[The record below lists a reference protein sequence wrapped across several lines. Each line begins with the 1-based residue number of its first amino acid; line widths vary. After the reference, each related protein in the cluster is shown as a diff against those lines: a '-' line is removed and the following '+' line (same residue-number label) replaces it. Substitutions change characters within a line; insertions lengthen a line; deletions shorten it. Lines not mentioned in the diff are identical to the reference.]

1 MIIYMSEGRT
11 KSAAKRLRKV
21 LRELGVDLYYME
33 CLNLAVRLLG
43 FDNYSHFCRRDADA
57 PLSPLD
63 EQLSDADFA
72 ARDEFQM
79 GVLAA
84 AGLGPVARELLERAN
99 PTGAWGSKT
108 AEEIVASQE
117 ARLD

>member
-1 MIIYMSEGRT
+1 MNMIIYISENRA
-11 KSAAKRLRKV
+11 KQVAKRMRKI

-43 FDNYSHFCRRDADA
+43 FDNYSHFCRRDIDA

-63 EQLSDADFA
+63 EQLSDTEFA

-79 GVLAA
+79 GVLSA
-84 AGLGPVARELLERAN
+84 AGLGAVARELLDRAN
-99 PTGAWGSKT
+99 PTGAWGSKA
-108 AEEIVASQE
+108 AENMVE
-117 ARLD
+117 D